1 MVWILRP
8 LCTKPP
14 NDFMYS
20 TAEKIADAYE
30 VVYNLEEV
38 YPGLFLPIAYIVT
51 YDKEGYLAHIKQRA
65 MAQTVGSFDLELS
78 EVRKRLFEIIDLLEP
93 KTLEKKFSPPRR
105 KQRSLLVL
113 LEDAAIKKTIITYVH
128 RLLAELLSQVV
139 KHRFP
144 ITWNVERK
152 VLVKDFVMDIGE
164 CKLEARLAF
173 KRTDSEVLYQLQ
185 LANGAGPW
193 KIKDKEVIPITNH
206 PAWLYVDHSLYHV
219 PDINGNMVKPFRQR
233 DEVRI
238 PEDKVKTYFQKFIV
252 KIASRV
258 DIEAEGFD
266 VVQFEELQACRLEIV
281 PGLFDEKLVLAVTM
295 EYPNADFRWNDPK
308 PQRTS
313 LQFEEEVR
321 ILQVKR
327 EEAAEKSFME
337 RLQAFG
343 LEQGNGSYF
352 LPKEKTDDDFFLVE
366 WLIQHKRALE
376 KAGFTVLPTQL
387 EDQQLDLNPP
397 VLDLATEQVNDWFDI
412 HGVVT
417 IGDYHFPFKKL
428 GKYIVK
434 GERLFPLP
442 NGTYFL
448 IPEEWMNK
456 YKSLLQF
463 SSSEKENIRIN
474 KSQYTL
480 LSEVGLADQPAVEI
494 DPENLDFSPSSKL
507 KAELRPYQLEGAKWL
522 VQLYNNGLGGCLAD
536 DMGLGKTLQTIT
548 VLLHAKEQLAQAE
561 QDLPAGKEEQQLNLF
576 VPAEDQN
583 FLHPLQALVVL
594 PASLVFNWESE
605 LLKFAPHLSV
615 YKHTGPKR
623 HKKVQL
629 LQRFDV
635 ILTTYQTA
643 LRDAD
648 LLQKME
654 FEYIV
659 LDESQQIKNRESK
672 VFKALSDFE
681 ARHRISLSGTP
692 IENSLSDL
700 WSQMQFINP
709 NLLGSYGFFKREFI
723 TPIEKHQQ
731 EDKKTRLRNMVQPY
745 LLRRTK
751 GEVAKDLPP
760 LTTKIFYSEM
770 SGEQKKLYEREK
782 SAARNYLLENFD
794 TSSPKY
800 RILVLQ
806 SLTKLRQIVNHPKLV
821 YKDYDKN
828 SSKFTDILEHW
839 EVIRRSGHKA
849 LFFSSFVQYLKLF
862 REQFEQTDQA
872 FSWLTGDLLAK
883 ERQQQIKRFE
893 DEEQV
898 RSFLISM
905 KSGGVGLNLTAA
917 DYVFILD
924 PWWNPTTEQQAIAR
938 AHRIGQDKNVI
949 AVKFI
954 TRDSIEEKILRLQQ
968 RKSQLAHDII
978 DHVQSGGFS
987 QGDIEFLLS

>member
-1 MVWILRP
+1 
-8 LCTKPP
+8 
-14 NDFMYS
+14 MYPMAEK
-20 TAEKIADAYE
+20 TAERYE

-38 YPGLFLPIAYIVT
+38 HPGLFLPIAYIVT
-51 YDKEGYLAHIKQRA
+51 YDREGYLAHIKQRA
-65 MAQTVGSFDLELS
+65 MSQTVGSFGLELTD
-78 EVRKRLFEIIDLLEP
+78 VRKRLFEIVDLLEP
-93 KTLEKKFSPPRR
+93 KALEKKFSPPRR
-105 KQRSLLVL
+105 KQRSLEAL
-113 LEDAAIKKTIITYVH
+113 LEDTAVKKSIFTYVH
-128 RLLAELLSQVV
+128 RLVAELLSQVV
-139 KHRFP
+139 QHRFP

-152 VLVKDFVMDIGE
+152 VLVKDFVLDIGE
-164 CKLEARLAF
+164 SALEARLAF
-173 KRTDSEVLYQLQ
+173 QRTESEVLYQLQ
-185 LANGAGPW
+185 LANGSGPW

-206 PAWLYVDHSLYHV
+206 PAWLYVDHTLYHV

-238 PEDKVKTYFQKFIV
+238 PEDKVKTYFQKFIL

-258 DIEAEGFD
+258 DIEAKGFD
-266 VVQFEELQACRLEIV
+266 VVQYDELQACRLEVV
-281 PGLFDEKLVLAVTM
+281 PGLFEEKWLLSVTM
-295 EYPNADFRWNDPK
+295 HYPSADFRWNDPK

-327 EEAAEKSFME
+327 NKRAE
-337 RLQAFG
+337 QAFIAQLKDFG
-343 LEQGNGSYF
+343 LEQGNGSCF
-352 LPKEKTDDDFFLVE
+352 LPRERRDDDYFLVE
-366 WLIQHKRALE
+366 WLISHKAALE
-376 KAGFTVLPTQL
+376 KAGFTVAETQL
-387 EDQQLDLNPP
+387 EEQSLDLNPP
-397 VLDLATEQVNDWFDI
+397 VLNLETEQVNDWFDI
-412 HGVVT
+412 HGVV
-417 IGDYHFPFKKL
+417 IVGEHSFPFKKL
-428 GKYIVK
+428 AKYIAR
-434 GERLFPLP
+434 GERFYPLP
-442 NGTYFL
+442 NGMYFL

-456 YKSLLQF
+456 YKSLVQF
-463 SSSEKENIRIN
+463 ASSDKEKMRIN

-480 LSEVGLADQPAVEI
+480 LSEVGLTDQPAVEI
-494 DPENLDFSPSSKL
+494 DPNAFEFTPSAKL
-507 KAELRPYQLEGAKWL
+507 QADLRPYQLEGAKWL
-522 VQLYNNGLGGCLAD
+522 VQLYRNGLGGCLAD

-548 VLLHAKEQLAQAE
+548 VLLHAKEQLAQEGQSNKA
-561 QDLPAGKEEQQLNLF
+561 DEQQLNLF
-576 VPAEDQN
+576 AQPDDHD
-583 FLHPLQALVVL
+583 FLNPLHALIVL

-605 LLKFAPHLSV
+605 LMKFAPHLSV

-623 HKKVQL
+623 HKNIRL

-648 LLQKME
+648 MLREME

-709 NLLGSYGFFKREFI
+709 NLLGSYSFFKREFI
-723 TPIEKHQQ
+723 TPIEKHRD
-731 EDKKTRLRNMVQPY
+731 EDKKVRLRSMVQPY

-770 SGEQKKLYEREK
+770 SGEQKKRYEREK

-794 TSSPKY
+794 ASSPRY

-821 YKDYDKN
+821 YADYDKG

-839 EVIRRSGHKA
+839 DVIRRSGHKA

-862 REQFEQTDQA
+862 REQFEQEGQG
-872 FSWLTGDLLAK
+872 FSWLTGDLLPKDRQK
-883 ERQQQIKRFE
+883 EIERFE
-893 DEEQV
+893 QDERV

-905 KSGGVGLNLTAA
+905 KSGGTGLNLTAA
-917 DYVFILD
+917 EYVFILD

-954 TRDSIEEKILRLQQ
+954 TKDSIEEKILRLQQ
-968 RKSQLAHDII
+968 RKSRLAHDII
-978 DHVQSGGFS
+978 DHVNSGGFT

>member
-1 MVWILRP
+1 MYPMVE
-8 LCTKPP
+8 KV
-14 NDFMYS
+14 
-20 TAEKIADAYE
+20 AERYE

-51 YDKEGYLAHIKQRA
+51 YDQEGYLAHIKQRA
-65 MAQTVGSFDLELS
+65 MSQTVGSFGLELT

-93 KTLEKKFSPPRR
+93 KKLEKKFSPPRR
-105 KQRSLLVL
+105 KQRSLEVL
-113 LEDAAIKKTIITYVH
+113 LEDAEIKKTIVTYVH
-128 RLLAELLSQVV
+128 RLLAELLTQVV
-139 KHRFP
+139 QHRFP

-152 VLVKDFVMDIGE
+152 VLVKDFVLDIGE
-164 CKLEARLAF
+164 SELEARLAF
-173 KRTDSEVLYQLQ
+173 QRTESEVLYQLQ
-185 LANGAGPW
+185 LANGSGPW

-206 PAWLYVDHSLYHV
+206 PAWLYVDHTLYHV

-266 VVQFEELQACRLEIV
+266 VVQYDELQACRLEIV
-281 PGLFDEKLVLAVTM
+281 PGLFEEKLLLSVTM
-295 EYPNADFRWNDPK
+295 HYPSADFRWNDPK

-327 EEAAEKSFME
+327 DEQAEQTFIAQLKD
-337 RLQAFG
+337 FG

-352 LPKEKTDDDFFLVE
+352 LPRERTDDDYFLVE
-366 WLIQHKRALE
+366 WLIRQKTALE
-376 KAGFTVLPTQL
+376 KAGFTVGDTQL
-387 EDQQLDLNPP
+387 DEQQLDLNTP
-397 VLDLATEQVNDWFDI
+397 VLDLETEQGNDWFDI

-417 IGDYHFPFKKL
+417 VGEFSFPFKKL
-428 GKYIVK
+428 AKYFAK
-434 GERLFPLP
+434 GVRFYPLP

-456 YKSLLQF
+456 YKSLVQF
-463 SSSEKENIRIN
+463 ARSDQERMRIN

-480 LSEVGLADQPAVEI
+480 LSEVGLADEPAVEI
-494 DPENLDFSPSSKL
+494 DPNAFEFTPSAKL
-507 KAELRPYQLEGAKWL
+507 KADLRPYQLEGAKWL
-522 VQLYNNGLGGCLAD
+522 VQLYRNGLGGCLAD

-548 VLLHAKEQLAQAE
+548 VLLHAKEQLAQE
-561 QDLPAGKEEQQLNLF
+561 GQSDQSDEQQLNLF
-576 VPAEDQN
+576 AQPDDHD
-583 FLHPLQALVVL
+583 FLNPLHALIVL

-605 LLKFAPHLSV
+605 LMKFAPHLSV

-623 HKKVQL
+623 HKKIRL

-643 LRDAD
+643 LRDAEM
-648 LLQKME
+648 LREME

-672 VFKALSDFE
+672 VFKALSEFE

-709 NLLGSYGFFKREFI
+709 DLLGNYSFFKREFI
-723 TPIEKHQQ
+723 TPIEKHRD
-731 EDKKTRLRNMVQPY
+731 EDKKVRLRSLVQPY

-751 GEVAKDLPP
+751 REVAKDLPP

-794 TSSPKY
+794 SSSPKY

-821 YKDYDKN
+821 YADYEKG

-839 EVIRRSGHKA
+839 DVIRRSGHKA

-862 REQFEQTDQA
+862 RGQFEQEQQG
-872 FSWLTGDLLAK
+872 FSWLTGDLPAK
-883 ERQQQIKRFE
+883 ERQKEIERFE
-893 DEEQV
+893 ADERI

-905 KSGGVGLNLTAA
+905 KSGGTGLNLTAA
-917 DYVFILD
+917 EYVFILD

-954 TRDSIEEKILRLQQ
+954 TKDSIEEKILRLQQ
-968 RKSQLAHDII
+968 RKSRLAHDII
-978 DHVQSGGFS
+978 DHVNSGGFT

>member
-1 MVWILRP
+1 
-8 LCTKPP
+8 
-14 NDFMYS
+14 MYS
-20 TAEKIADAYE
+20 MVEKAAERYE

-38 YPGLFLPIAYIVT
+38 YPSLFLPIAYIVT

-65 MAQTVGSFDLELS
+65 MSQTVGSFNLELT

-93 KTLEKKFSPPRR
+93 KVLEKKFSPPRR

-113 LEDAAIKKTIITYVH
+113 LEDANIKKTIFAYVH
-128 RLLAELLSQVV
+128 RLLAELLTQVAQ
-139 KHRFP
+139 HHFP

-152 VLVKDFVMDIGE
+152 VLVKDFVMGIGE
-164 CKLEARLAF
+164 SHLEARLAF
-173 KRTDSEVLYQLQ
+173 ERTESEVLYQLK

-193 KIKDKEVIPITNH
+193 KIKDKEVTPITNH
-206 PAWLYVDHSLYHV
+206 PAWLNVDHTLYHV
-219 PDINGNMVKPFRQR
+219 PDINGNMVKPFRNR
-233 DEVRI
+233 DQVRI

-281 PGLFDEKLVLAVTM
+281 PGLFEEKLLLSVTM
-295 EYPNADFRWNDPK
+295 QYPNAEFRWNDPK
-308 PQRTS
+308 SQRTS
-313 LQFEEEVR
+313 LQFEEEIR

-327 EEAAEKSFME
+327 EASVEKAFIE
-337 RLQAFG
+337 KLKDFG
-343 LEQGNGSYF
+343 LEQGDGSYF
-352 LPKEKTDDDFFLVE
+352 RPKERTEDDYFLVE
-366 WLIQHKRALE
+366 WLIKHKAALE
-376 KAGFTVLPTQL
+376 KAGFTVAETHL
-387 EDQQLDLNPP
+387 EDQQLDLHPP
-397 VLDLATEQVNDWFDI
+397 TLDLETEQVNDWFDI
-412 HGVVT
+412 HGVVS
-417 IGDYHFPFKKL
+417 IGEYSFAFKL
-428 GKYIVK
+428 LAKYISQ
-434 GERLFPLP
+434 GNRLYPLP

-456 YKSLLQF
+456 YKSLVQF
-463 SSSEKENIRIN
+463 ARSDQENMRIN

-480 LSEVGLADQPAVEI
+480 LNEVGLADQPAVEI
-494 DPENLDFSPSSKL
+494 DPEALDFTPSQKL
-507 KAELRPYQLEGAKWL
+507 KADLRPYQLEGAKWL

-536 DMGLGKTLQTIT
+536 DMGLGKTLQTIA
-548 VLLHAKEQLAQAE
+548 VLLHAKEQLSEEGQVNK
-561 QDLPAGKEEQQLNLF
+561 GKGGPPQLNLF
-576 VPAEDQN
+576 AQPDDHD
-583 FLHPLQALVVL
+583 FLNPLHALVVL

-623 HKKVQL
+623 HKKIQL

-648 LLQKME
+648 LLREME

-681 ARHRISLSGTP
+681 ARHRVSLSGTP

-709 NLLGSYGFFKREFI
+709 DLLGSYGFFKREFI
-723 TPIEKHQQ
+723 SPIEKHQD

-751 GEVAKDLPP
+751 REVAKDLPP

-839 EVIRRSGHKA
+839 DVIRRSGHKA

-862 REQFEQTDQA
+862 RTQFEKEDQQ

-883 ERQQQIKRFE
+883 ERHKQIQRFE
-893 DEEQV
+893 EDERV

-905 KSGGVGLNLTAA
+905 KSGGTGLNLTAA
-917 DYVFILD
+917 EYVFILD

-938 AHRIGQDKNVI
+938 AHRIGQEKNVI

-968 RKSQLAHDII
+968 RKSRLAHDII
-978 DHVQSGGFS
+978 DHVNSGGFS